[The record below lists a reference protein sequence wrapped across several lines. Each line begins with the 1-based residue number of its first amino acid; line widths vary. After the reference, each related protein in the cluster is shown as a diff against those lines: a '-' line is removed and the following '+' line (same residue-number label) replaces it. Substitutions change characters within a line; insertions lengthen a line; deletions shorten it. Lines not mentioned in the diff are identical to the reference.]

1 MLDWKFV
8 SIITYIVMYKIIIAN
23 SGIATNAITLETF
36 FKLYALALVRHI
48 INRTTI
54 VVRLARITN
63 KYLRPAHHR
72 DDVGTA
78 PGPVRRQGQ
87 RHRGQYLPPAAGVL
101 AQKGKAPVKGGAVI

>member
-54 VVRLARITN
+54 VLRLARITN
-63 KYLRPAHHR
+63 KYLNKLDFVINSSKVAPEIM
-72 DDVGTA
+72 DDE
-78 PGPVRRQGQ
+78 
-87 RHRGQYLPPAAGVL
+87 
-101 AQKGKAPVKGGAVI
+101 